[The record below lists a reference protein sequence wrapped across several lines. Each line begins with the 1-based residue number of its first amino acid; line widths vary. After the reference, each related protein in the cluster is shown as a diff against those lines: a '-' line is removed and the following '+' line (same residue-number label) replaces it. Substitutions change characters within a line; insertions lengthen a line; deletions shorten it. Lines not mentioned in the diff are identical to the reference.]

1 MKSTH
6 TKVLNRVGKNIPKM
20 QRNKNVPVN
29 QILHFNATIIRF
41 FVFRRSFVFLPPK
54 RYLVTKK
61 FLNVFL
67 SMAVN
72 MFKVYLTALNFNRR
86 LFSPTSLAMSNTLS
100 SQCPIN
106 SSQDIWKV
114 DLKARPFLI
123 PFKLILRIKTAT
135 TKLVL
140 IGLYHVKGLRMLPF
154 SNAPSYKRFILKL

>member
-1 MKSTH
+1 MQS
-6 TKVLNRVGKNIPKM
+6 NIK
-20 QRNKNVPVN
+20 VPVN
-29 QILHFNATIIRF
+29 QILHFNATIILF
-41 FVFRRSFVFLPPK
+41 LSLGVFLPPE

-106 SSQDIWKV
+106 LSQNICKV
-114 DLKARPFLI
+114 DLKARPFLVHY
-123 PFKLILRIKTAT
+123 KLISMYKTAT
-135 TKLVL
+135 SKLVL
-140 IGLYHVKGLRMLPF
+140 L
-154 SNAPSYKRFILKL
+154 